1 MTLNPGALA
10 KRNHLKGARFVDS
23 YEQKID
29 QFAKEKNSFVFLS
42 HLEITP
48 MRLAMPVA
56 LHNLGLCFASKT
68 LEQYATS
75 S

>member
-1 MTLNPGALA
+1 M
-10 KRNHLKGARFVDS
+10 DS